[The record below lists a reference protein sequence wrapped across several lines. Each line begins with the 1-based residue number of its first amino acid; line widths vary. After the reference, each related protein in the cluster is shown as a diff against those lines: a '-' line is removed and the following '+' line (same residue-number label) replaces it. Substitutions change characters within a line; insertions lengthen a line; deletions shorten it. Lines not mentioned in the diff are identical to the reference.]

1 MIYHSQFQA
10 AVQIWRE
17 VMGEEIRGNVGMRE
31 GEGGGDGRG
40 GNPATKMFMLV
51 KTKLRLKQLEVYLFL
66 IFDSI
71 MRIMILTLK
80 KKLPP

>member
-31 GEGGGDGRG
+31 GGGRG
-40 GNPATKMFMLV
+40 GKPATKMFMLV